1 MPGKIRFGMFELD
14 DETLELRK
22 KGVRIRLQEQPLRV
36 LALLAARPGEIIT
49 REELQQK
56 IWGDTFVEYDQ
67 SLNKAVNRIREA
79 LNDDAAIPDYI
90 ETVPRRGYRFIAPVI
105 TVPQKREESQQQ
117 PASVSVPPIDAATP
131 SKSVRT
137 FVTWTIVATLST
149 ILAALAVVY
158 FVWRKQLSK
167 RPQPEAK
174 LVNPLGGWPV
184 LSRDGKLLALG
195 SDIGGGPLHIWV
207 QQTAGGPAIPV
218 TTGFYSTPISHSGNQ
233 ADFSPDGSR
242 IVFCSEKDGGG
253 IYITSSFPGEPRL
266 VVRSAKGEAPRFSP
280 TGDRVL
286 YRQDAKALT
295 APVDGGQATAL
306 PVDQDFRLDGAPFW
320 SPDGAELLSY
330 GRRNRELDKPAHWW
344 IAPVG
349 GADARSIH
357 LPGAEN
363 NISPENAV
371 ISWIRA
377 ADGREWIV
385 YRTSSFQSWK
395 ISRVRVSERDIV
407 DPNPEL
413 LIAGNG
419 WLGVGGS
426 VSEDGKL
433 AYNLWSASQS
443 VFQLPTTDHGHMP
456 GATVELPLA
465 EGAMN
470 LALSVSHDGRW
481 LAYDTFFPGRDN
493 LIRLRDLSTG
503 SERTLDDKGR
513 TADSD
518 EATSIA
524 PDGSQVFFQRD
535 CHEGISAENPNS
547 PFPCSFMVAAAG
559 GEPEHVC
566 VRCTPRGLSSD
577 GSILLLQKYDRIDPK
592 KDKIVSFDVH
602 TKIEKDF
609 LSDPNLPL
617 YHPFFSWDDQWVV
630 FKKWQSASVAQIMIA
645 PVRQGVGS
653 APAEWIA
660 VTDGQHSDDKPQFS
674 ADGDTVYFTSTRDGY
689 LCIWAQRLDPATKH
703 PVGAPIAFAHLHNS
717 SGHYAASGNW
727 QAKSDLAVA
736 RDKMLINLPQEH
748 SDIWVAQVP

>member
-36 LALLAARPGEIIT
+36 LALLAARPGEVIT

-79 LNDDAAIPDYI
+79 LNDSAAIPDYI
-90 ETVPRRGYRFIAPVI
+90 ETVPRRGYRFIAPV
-105 TVPQKREESQQQ
+105 TTLPQRQEEPPQ
-117 PASVSVPPIDAATP
+117 PASVSVPPIDTTTP
-131 SKSVRT
+131 SRSVRP
-137 FVTWTIVATLST
+137 FLTWTIVATLT
-149 ILAALAVVY
+149 AILAAMGVVY
-158 FVWRKQLSK
+158 FVLRKQLSK

-195 SDIGGGPLHIWV
+195 SDIGGGSLHVWV

-218 TTGFYSTPISHSGNQ
+218 TTGPYSLAIAQSGNQ

-242 IVFCSEKDGGG
+242 IVFSSEKDGGG
-253 IYITSSFPGEPRL
+253 IYVTSSFPGEPRL
-266 VVRSAKGEAPRFSP
+266 VVRSATGEDPRFSP

-286 YRQDAKALT
+286 YYQDAKAF
-295 APVDGGQATAL
+295 AVPVDGGEATAL
-306 PVDQDFRLDGAPFW
+306 PVDQNFRLDGAPFW
-320 SPDGAELLSY
+320 SPDGTEILFY
-330 GRRNRELDKPAHWW
+330 GRRNRELDKPADWW
-344 IAPVG
+344 IVSLG

-363 NISPENAV
+363 NISPANAV

-377 ADGREWIV
+377 VDGREWIV
-385 YRTSSFQSWK
+385 YRTSSFENWK
-395 ISRVRVSERDIV
+395 ISRVRVSARDLV

-426 VSEDGKL
+426 ASEDGKL

-443 VFQLPTTDHGHMP
+443 VFQLPVTDHGHMV
-456 GATVELPLA
+456 GTNVELPLP
-465 EGAMN
+465 EGGMN

-481 LAYDTFFPGRDN
+481 MAYDTSFLGRDN

-518 EATSIA
+518 EATSIS
-524 PDGSQVFFQRD
+524 PDGSRVFFERD
-535 CHEGISAENPNS
+535 CSEGISPENPNS

-559 GEPEHVC
+559 GAPERVC

-577 GSILLLQKYDRIDPK
+577 GSLLLLQKYDRSDPK
-592 KDKIVSFDVH
+592 KDKIVGFDLH
-602 TKIEKDF
+602 TKTEKDF

-630 FKKWQSASVAQIMIA
+630 FKQWRSVSVAQILIA

-653 APAEWIA
+653 APVEWIA
-660 VTDGQHSDDKPQFS
+660 ITDGQHSDDKPQFS
-674 ADGDTVYFTSTRDGY
+674 ADGNTVYFTSTRDGY

-703 PVGAPIAFAHLHNS
+703 PVGAPTAFAHLHNS
-717 SGHYAASGNW
+717 SGHYAASAAW
-727 QAKSDLAVA
+727 QRSSDLVVA
-736 RDKMLINLPQEH
+736 RDKMLINLPQMH